1 MKILRLKGLFSIL
14 LLTVLSSCEKS
25 LNTTPVDADPL
36 FKYDNILILGNSI
49 TAAPENKAIGWN
61 ANWGMAASK
70 PEFDFVHLLGVKFI
84 NSNPAAKV
92 VAKNIAAFEVD
103 YNKYDINKELS
114 AYLSNKPDLVIIR
127 IGENVSQEAIGFDT
141 RYEDLIAFI
150 KSENPNV
157 RIIGVG
163 SFWGNDAA
171 DKVMAASGEFITLKP
186 LGADMSNYAWGL
198 YENHDIASHPSDKG
212 MKAIADL
219 IWSAI

>member
-1 MKILRLKGLFSIL
+1 MKIIILKALLSIL

-25 LNTTPVDADPL
+25 VNIPPIDVDPI
-36 FKYDNILILGNSI
+36 FEYDNILILGNSI

-70 PEFDFVHLLGVKFI
+70 PEFDFVHLLAGKFI

-92 VAKNIAAFEVD
+92 VAKNIATFEVD
-103 YNKYDINKELS
+103 YNNYDIDKELS
-114 AYLSNKPDLVIIR
+114 ASLSNKPDLVIIR
-127 IGENVSQEAIGFDT
+127 IGENVTQEAIGFEA
-141 RYEDLIAFI
+141 RYKDLIAFI
-150 KSENPNV
+150 KLDNPNV

-163 SFWGNDAA
+163 SFWGNEAA
-171 DKVMAASGEFITLKP
+171 DKVMAGSGEFITSKP

-212 MKAIADL
+212 MKAIAEL